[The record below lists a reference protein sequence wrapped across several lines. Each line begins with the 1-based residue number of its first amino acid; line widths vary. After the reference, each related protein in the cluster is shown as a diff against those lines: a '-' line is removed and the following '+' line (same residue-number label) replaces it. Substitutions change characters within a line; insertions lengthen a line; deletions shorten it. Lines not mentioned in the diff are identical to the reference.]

1 MASSRQLP
9 LEQFQCR
16 HPISTIILSPTVAPP
31 ADYRIHLPL
40 SLPKRHPASRM
51 LRALS
56 ALLLLCS
63 PFRRIQPLWPLTAS
77 FLAASSLH
85 SHAAFEW
92 KVVSMNGRDYVSAS
106 DVKKFYGFP
115 SLRRE
120 GRAIWF
126 RSQALIMKW
135 SPGADDIFINN
146 VKFCLSF
153 PIEDRNGEAMVSRV
167 DLAKLLHPII
177 RPSHIQNAVPFNTVV
192 IDAGHGGEDSGA
204 VGPYGSEKNYTLD
217 TAFRLK
223 KRLEAAGYKTVLT
236 RSTDVFI
243 TRPGR
248 VAIANR
254 YPTAIFVS
262 IHFNS
267 FGSSAA
273 GLETFALAPAGTANT
288 DKALKESDF
297 SMRRGNERDSENIA
311 LATAVHANCLARLR
325 GIDRGVKRDRFDV
338 LTGILRPGILVEGGF
353 VSNPAEGAKIHRPE
367 YRENL
372 AEAILGGIQNY
383 RKALLRGRSG
393 GSTRVPLRAGVAGSP
408 PPESKPIP
416 IPKKAEKPDAKSP
429 KKESPKD
436 APKEDPKP
444 AAAPTPKEEPKPAEG
459 SKPKEDSK
467 PAEAPK
473 ETPKPAEGSMPKDD
487 AKPTEAP
494 KEDSKPAEGSV
505 SKEEPKPAGTPTP
518 KEEPKPAEGPTP
530 KEDAK
535 PSEAPKEDS
544 KAADAP
550 APKEEPKPA
559 EGPMPKEDPKPADG
573 SAPKEDPKPADAP
586 TPKEDAK
593 PTETPKEETKPK
605 PAAKPAAK
613 SSSKPKPKSSSS
625 KSSSSSS
632 KKKKKS

>member
-1 MASSRQLP
+1 
-9 LEQFQCR
+9 
-16 HPISTIILSPTVAPP
+16 
-31 ADYRIHLPL
+31 
-40 SLPKRHPASRM
+40 M

-63 PFRRIQPLWPLTAS
+63 PFRRIQPLWPLAAS

-92 KVVSMNGRDYVSAS
+92 KVVSIDGRDYVSAA

-204 VGPYGSEKNYTLD
+204 VGPYGAEKNYTLD

-248 VAIANR
+248 VAIANK

-393 GSTRVPLRAGVAGSP
+393 GATRVPLRAGVAGSP

-416 IPKKAEKPDAKSP
+416 IPPKSEKPSSKSS
-429 KKESPKD
+429 KKDSPKD
-436 APKEDPKP
+436 APKEDPKSP
-444 AAAPTPKEEPKPAEG
+444 ATKEEPKPAEASKPKEDPKPADGSTPKEAPKPADGPTPKEEPKP
-459 SKPKEDSK
+459 
-467 PAEAPK
+467 
-473 ETPKPAEGSMPKDD
+473 
-487 AKPTEAP
+487 
-494 KEDSKPAEGSV
+494 
-505 SKEEPKPAGTPTP
+505 
-518 KEEPKPAEGPTP
+518 
-530 KEDAK
+530 
-535 PSEAPKEDS
+535 
-544 KAADAP
+544 ADAP

-559 EGPMPKEDPKPADG
+559 DAPAPKEEPKPADG
-573 SAPKEDPKPADAP
+573 SAPKEAPKPTEGSMPKEDTKPSETPKEDSKPAEGSAPKVEPKPADAP
-586 TPKEDAK
+586 APKEEPKPADAPAPKDEPKPADAPAPKEEPKPADGSAPKEEPKPADAPAPKEEPKPADAPAPKEEPKPADGSMPKEDAK

-613 SSSKPKPKSSSS
+613 SSSKPKSSSS

-632 KKKKKS
+632 KKKKKKS